1 MPESGTI
8 RVKLSPAIPA
18 LLILTFV
25 KQANFRTLDVERA
38 LRQVGA

>member
-18 LLILTFV
+18 AAYPYSV

-38 LRQVGA
+38 LRQVEA